1 MEIEVKNKNVAIV
14 GATGAV
20 GREFV
25 GCIESRGV
33 PLASLKLLPSGK
45 SAGEAQTFRGQEVV
59 IEELTQQ
66 AFPPVDIALFRVGPG
81 IANSFARAAVKG
93 GPVVVDKSS

>member
-1 MEIEVKNKNVAIV
+1 MLPAALARARAALKKVESDVKNKTVAIV

-33 PLASLKLLPSGK
+33 PLASLKLLA
-45 SAGEAQTFRGQEVV
+45 SARSV
-59 IEELTQQ
+59 I
-66 AFPPVDIALFRVGPG
+66 
-81 IANSFARAAVKG
+81 
-93 GPVVVDKSS
+93 SSNLPR